1 MVWEDLRKCKL
12 DEEHGAMAAKYLKK
26 SNQ

>member
-12 DEEHGAMAAKYLKK
+12 DEEHGAMAAKYFKK
-26 SNQ
+26 K

>member
-26 SNQ
+26 K